1 MPRRVPTLAVLLLVL
16 LAGCAGAAPFA
27 DDADTGTVSLY
38 LSDEE
43 NAIDDF
49 RHLNVTITKVGLK
62 RADGNWSRRDHD
74 HGDHRHRH
82 RDRWVVTD
90 VDNRTVDLTELRGPN
105 ATLLSNLTVQNGT
118 YKKAFV
124 HVSAVNATLEDGS
137 QVDVELPR
145 DRLKVKDEFRVEGG
159 QTVDFV
165 VDVTV
170 VERDD
175 GYVIVPR
182 ASQSGDDVS
191 ICRKGGACHC
201 GGHGGMNESDGHHGH
216 EHTHTHDGGHHGDGC
231 KCSGC

>member
-1 MPRRVPTLAVLLLVL
+1 MPRRAPTLTVLLLVA

-27 DDADTGTVSLY
+27 DDGADTGTVSLY

-62 RADGNWSRRDHD
+62 RADGNWSGRGGGGPGG
-74 HGDHRHRH
+74 HGDHDHRH

-105 ATLLSNLTVQNGT
+105 ATLLANLSIENGT
-118 YKKAFV
+118 YEKAFV
-124 HVSAVNATLEDGS
+124 HVSAVDATLENGT
-137 QVDVELPR
+137 QVDVELPSG
-145 DRLKVKDEFRVEGG
+145 RLKVKDEFRVEGG
-159 QTVDFV
+159 TTVDFV

-182 ASQSGDDVS
+182 VSESGTDVPV
-191 ICRKGGACHC
+191 CRADGECRC
-201 GGHGGMNESDGHHGH
+201 GGQGGMNHSHDG
-216 EHTHTHDGGHHGDGC
+216 HTHTHDVGCDCDGC
-231 KCSGC
+231 